1 MNGVIQE
8 KYFFIP
14 ILSQPNAPYAMD
26 CIVSGTLG
34 WVLIMLRTMLSIF
47 QNTFILTDIIAFPDL
62 QLKLVE
68 YFSNL

>member
-1 MNGVIQE
+1 
-8 KYFFIP
+8 
-14 ILSQPNAPYAMD
+14 MD
-26 CIVSGTLG
+26 YIVSGTLG
-34 WVLIMLRTMLSIF
+34 WVLIMLRTMLSIS